1 MTILSCAHRL
11 TGNENGLPH
20 CALPQVKNY
29 LIETKIEKPMDLRET
44 ESSREIRV
52 KVRVLVLVVYA
63 FVMKRAVN
71 GT

>member
-1 MTILSCAHRL
+1 
-11 TGNENGLPH
+11 
-20 CALPQVKNY
+20 
-29 LIETKIEKPMDLRET
+29 MDLRET
-44 ESSREIRV
+44 ESGREIRV